1 MKILGVIPARGG
13 SKRLKDKNIKSLAS
27 KPLIQYTIEA
37 ALASTLL
44 SKVIVSTDSQ
54 MIADMSKKMGAE
66 VPFLRPEELA
76 GDLSGSFEV
85 LEHALDF
92 FKKKG
97 ELFDMIVM
105 LQPTSPLRIAEDIDE
120 AIKSIIDNDFLAVVS
135 VCKTEHSP
143 LWMNTLPQNQSMKD
157 FLSHKELK
165 HTRSQDLPDYYR
177 LNGAVYVANT
187 PYYRENKGFFG
198 EKTKAYIM
206 PQDRSV
212 DIDNELDF
220 MQVESLLKMRD

>member
-54 MIADMSKKMGAE
+54 LIADMAKKMGAE
-66 VPFLRPEELA
+66 IPFIRPEELA

-85 LEHALDF
+85 MEHALDF
-92 FKKKG
+92 FNKKG
-97 ELFDMIVM
+97 EHFDMIVM
-105 LQPTSPLRIAEDIDE
+105 LQPTSPLRIAQDIDE
-120 AIKSIIDNDFLAVVS
+120 AIQSIIDSDFLAAVT

-143 LWMNTLPQNQSMKD
+143 LWMNTLPQNHSMKD
-157 FLSHKELK
+157 FLSHIELK

-187 PYYRENKGFFG
+187 NYYLENKGFFG

-206 PQDRSV
+206 PQERSI
-212 DIDNELDF
+212 DIDSELDF
-220 MQVESLLKMRD
+220 LQTENILKNRS